1 MTHQQSN
8 PPNVLA
14 PGGPH
19 PENSTG
25 NLKHQNQH
33 LATIGHTPC
42 HRHAYTFPTTL
53 TTLALNTQR
62 RSLLKFILL
71 PHPYTR
77 EFISNIWP
85 PQVTPTSQNANKLT
99 TPNWHKIHSANWFK
113 IYSDRTHNSKHK
125 RDIKRN
131 TRQQERFTTST
142 VTFSHH
148 RTWLHRHKATN

>member
-1 MTHQQSN
+1 M
-8 PPNVLA
+8 
-14 PGGPH
+14 
-19 PENSTG
+19 ST
-25 NLKHQNQH
+25 
-33 LATIGHTPC
+33 
-42 HRHAYTFPTTL
+42 
-53 TTLALNTQR
+53 
-62 RSLLKFILL
+62 LL

-77 EFISNIWP
+77 EFIRNIWP

-113 IYSDRTHNSKHK
+113 IYSDLTHNSKHK

-148 RTWLHRHKATN
+148 RTWLHHHKATNWQPQTGTKDVLQTGLRFNVTTPTIQNFEIYIKRNTRQQEKTRQKNPSYMQNNVDNTH